1 MHKLLAHLKSG
12 PLLFDGAMHTYQE
25 QKDSYVVYQE
35 YAAAGAQAIKT
46 NTFLLSS
53 QLSGQSDEGLE
64 QIEIEVEKAR
74 SALPESI
81 FLFADIGPCL
91 PDQDTFS
98 IYKKQ
103 VDRYLALSLD
113 CFLFETMTDLNSLA
127 KISSYIHE
135 KKRDAFVLV
144 SFAIDESGL
153 SEQGFSMQFL
163 YDSIVDE
170 EIDGVGF
177 NCRIGP
183 KHMLEQIK
191 KLARTNKPL
200 FIAPN
205 AGYPTILGWRVH
217 YNGSAQYFAQTMKEI
232 RLLGVEMLGGCCG
245 TSPEHIRQLNK
256 VLQELPALIPY
267 PLPTF
272 DKHRVQRPKKRWKH
286 LIAIELDPPKNDQ
299 LETFMQ
305 GVQAFQEEGV
315 DLITIADC
323 PIGRPRADSS
333 LLASKIKRE
342 TGLDPLPHITCRDR
356 NLNAIKALLLGLSA
370 ENIHQVLFVTGDP
383 LPKDSVEEIKA
394 VYHFNS
400 RKLIKS
406 VSEMDVFSSP
416 FSIFAALNL
425 NAYNFSQQLRLAKEK
440 EKNGAIG
447 FLCQPIHSK
456 EGLNNL
462 KRAKEELN
470 GLILAGIYP
479 IVSYK
484 NAQFLANE
492 ITGMLIDSQII
503 DLYQDKSRE
512 ECEKISQE
520 VSKKIMKECLPYCDG
535 FYLMTPFQRID
546 LMRPLIQEAKRLL
559 NQKEQ
564 SISS

>member
-1 MHKLLAHLKSG
+1 MHKIMAHLQSG
-12 PLLFDGAMHTYQE
+12 PLLFDGAMHTYKAE
-25 QKDSYVVYQE
+25 KDSSAVYQE
-35 YAAAGAQAIKT
+35 YVAAGAQAIKT

-53 QLSGQSDEGLE
+53 QLGEQGEKALE
-64 QIEIEVEKAR
+64 QIATEVEKAR
-74 SALPESI
+74 ASLPSSL

-91 PDQDTFS
+91 PDQEAFS
-98 IYKKQ
+98 IYQKQ
-103 VDRYLALSLD
+103 VDRYLQLGVD
-113 CFLFETMTDLNSLA
+113 CFLFETMPDLNALA
-127 KISSYIHE
+127 AISGYIHE
-135 KKRDAFVLV
+135 KNENAFVLA
-144 SFAIDESGL
+144 SFAIDEAGV
-153 SEQGFSMQFL
+153 SEQGYSMQFL
-163 YDSIVDE
+163 YDSIIE
-170 EIDGVGF
+170 EVDGVGF

-191 KLARTNKPL
+191 TLSRKDKPL

-232 RLLGVEMLGGCCG
+232 RLLGVEILGGCCG
-245 TSPEHIRQLNK
+245 TSPEHIAQLHQ
-256 VLQELPALIPY
+256 VLQELPAFIPY
-267 PLPTF
+267 ASSSLP
-272 DKHRVQRPKKRWKH
+272 KPSWSKPEKRWEH

-305 GVQAFQEEGV
+305 GVKTFQEEGV
-315 DLITIADC
+315 DLLTIADC

-342 TGLDPLPHITCRDR
+342 TGLEPLPHITCRDR

-383 LPKDSVEEIKA
+383 LPKDSLEEIKA

-406 VSEMDVFSSP
+406 VSEMDTFSTP
-416 FSIFAALNL
+416 FAMFAALNI
-425 NAYNFSQQLRLAKEK
+425 NAYNFSQQLKLAKEK

-447 FLCQPIHSK
+447 FLCQPIHSL

-492 ITGMLIDSQII
+492 ITGMRIDPQII
-503 DLYQDKSRE
+503 DLYKGKSRE
-512 ECEKISQE
+512 ESEKISAQI
-520 VSKKIMKECLPYCDG
+520 SKKIMQECLPYCDG
-535 FYLMTPFQRID
+535 FYLMTPFQRIE

-559 NQKEQ
+559 KTKEK
-564 SISS
+564 I